1 MFIIKWQV
9 LYSTPVWCSILY
21 ANFIPY
27 SLPVSGPIY
36 YDTIC
41 SQYLVLVVWYQ
52 TLSVLNVCLAF
63 VIRHYLYSEPVWRLI
78 SDTICTQCMFGVC
91 YQALSVLNVCLA
103 FDIRHYLY
111 SMSVWRLIS
120 DTIYTQSL
128 FGVWYQT
135 LSVLNVCLAFDIRHY
150 LYSMPVWRLMVDT
163 IYTQCLF
170 GVWW

>member
-1 MFIIKWQV
+1 MTNLLITCVMFIIKWQV

-52 TLSVLNVCLAF
+52 TLSVLNVCL
-63 VIRHYLYSEPVWRLI
+63 V
-78 SDTICTQCMFGVC
+78 
-91 YQALSVLNVCLA
+91 

-120 DTIYTQSL
+120 DTICTQCL
-128 FGVWYQT
+128 FGVCYQT
-135 LSVLNVCLAFDIRHY
+135 LSVLNVCLAFAIKQE
-150 LYSMPVWRLMVDT
+150 LWLKSIWCLTMVWQEVSS
-163 IYTQCLF
+163 IN
-170 GVWW
+170 GVVWPHERPCWL